1 MQAELSKLLSE
12 LGKVFSNSDIKEYC
26 LINGHQWSYSLVSTT
41 LEQNGPLVIGFN
53 WGASKGEDYSPQ
65 KEIKKT
71 NFLTEEV
78 GSLSRIF
85 PYCRRY
91 FGEDFLSK
99 ITQSNYC
106 FFRSQKESQIT
117 QRDIELCEPIFEQ
130 LVGIL
135 NPSSI
140 LCFSSKLRD
149 SLLKNGRIKSTE
161 MFDIKYDRGSLK
173 VTYTAIKATL
183 NSGVEISFLP
193 HPNYPMKGEARQEAW
208 KFCCG

>member
-78 GSLSRIF
+78 GSLSSVV
-85 PYCRRY
+85 Y
-91 FGEDFLSK
+91 
-99 ITQSNYC
+99 
-106 FFRSQKESQIT
+106 
-117 QRDIELCEPIFEQ
+117 
-130 LVGIL
+130 
-135 NPSSI
+135 
-140 LCFSSKLRD
+140 
-149 SLLKNGRIKSTE
+149 
-161 MFDIKYDRGSLK
+161 
-173 VTYTAIKATL
+173 
-183 NSGVEISFLP
+183 
-193 HPNYPMKGEARQEAW
+193 
-208 KFCCG
+208 